1 MLILTDEG
9 IQNMAMISNVSF
21 TVEISPH
28 CRLAMYSSFQ
38 NKPNEVRENNPPS
51 FFFETRTDANS
62 AWHTSMLDY
71 EKVDDLL
78 CELET
83 MMTLYRASP
92 KPGDYLDN
100 R

>member
-71 EKVDDLL
+71 ETVDDLL
-78 CELET
+78 HELET
-83 MMTLYRASP
+83 MMTLYHAAP
-92 KPGDYLDN
+92 KPGDRFDF
-100 R
+100 